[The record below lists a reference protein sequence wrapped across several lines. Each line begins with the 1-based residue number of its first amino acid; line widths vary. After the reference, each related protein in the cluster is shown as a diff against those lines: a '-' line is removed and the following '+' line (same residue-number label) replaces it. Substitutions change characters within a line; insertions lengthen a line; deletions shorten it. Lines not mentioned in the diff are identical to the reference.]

1 MADGFALSGAMTN
14 RWLYGPA
21 PTAPS
26 ADVGAHSAAPATP
39 LCAECEDEEEVDNE
53 ALVEARLR
61 ACEESAATVE
71 DCKALVRGQ
80 PYLIRD
86 NGWRLWWRVCC
97 DNSAAYTEGE
107 GDALPARHT
116 HYPYYLGQTGHIERM
131 NVYTH
136 AVAAALYACYF
147 AVRSARPWSVLTDAS
162 TSSGLLSLLA
172 GWSLV
177 FTFVCSTI
185 YHVYSAN
192 PVLAAVARLLD
203 YLGIYTS
210 LVFCSL
216 LDASITTLNLRGVHP
231 NTVVDCVLGSVV
243 LTLFFVYRRRMLRT
257 EDTWKMTLGDQCS
270 QGLVRF
276 QHADLE
282 HAGLRVSAGLV
293 LAFQWTQF
301 LPAAYE
307 NLELECAWFFAGA
320 HVVGTAILVVGMAWD
335 NMFVYPDAYVKEGG
349 KALPGCCYSRGSKG
363 QLCTGWI
370 LTSHA
375 LWHIISLASTVVTT
389 VGTEYVI
396 STSAV
401 LAEASDSAALAGGKR
416 EL

>member
-1 MADGFALSGAMTN
+1 
-14 RWLYGPA
+14 
-21 PTAPS
+21 
-26 ADVGAHSAAPATP
+26 V
-39 LCAECEDEEEVDNE
+39 
-53 ALVEARLR
+53 
-61 ACEESAATVE
+61 
-71 DCKALVRGQ
+71 
-80 PYLIRD
+80 
-86 NGWRLWWRVCC
+86 
-97 DNSAAYTEGE
+97 
-107 GDALPARHT
+107 LPARHS
-116 HYPYYLGQTGHIERM
+116 HFPYYLGETGHIERM

-136 AVAAALYACYF
+136 AAAAALYASYF
-147 AVRSARPWSVLTDAS
+147 TLRSARPWSAFVDAS

-177 FTFVCSTI
+177 FTFVCSTV

-192 PVLAAVARLLD
+192 PVAAAVARLVD
-203 YLGIYTS
+203 YFGIYTS

-216 LDASITTLNLRGVHP
+216 LDASITTLNLRNVHP
-231 NTVVDCVLGSVV
+231 NTVVDCVVGSVV
-243 LTLFFVYRRRMLRT
+243 LMLFFVYRRRVLQT
-257 EDTWKMTLGDQCS
+257 ADTWKMSLGDQCS

-276 QHADLE
+276 QHVDLE

-307 NLELECAWFFAGA
+307 NLEHECAWLFAAA

-335 NMFVYPDAYVKEGG
+335 NMFVYPDAYLKEGG
-349 KALPGCCYSRGSKG
+349 KALPGCCYSRGRKG
-363 QLCTGWI
+363 HLCTGWI

-396 STSAV
+396 ATSGV
-401 LAEASDSAALAGGKR
+401 LAEASDGPASAGEKR